1 MAIEKILNTR
11 ILNKIDTLENWSA
24 STLPIKK
31 GEICIATV
39 AASAGTGLTEPVV
52 MIKIGEDGVKT
63 FKDLPW
69 NFYAKASDVLAAC
82 KTEAG
87 LTEFVNNVIAN
98 AGIASDEAMNALA
111 NRVTTVEN
119 DINTAGTGLKARMT
133 AVEGLVGDTAV
144 ATQISNAIAALKLG
158 ETYAAKVHTHT
169 KSDITD
175 FAHTH
180 AISEITELQTKLD
193 EAKKAGTDANTAL
206 EAYKVTNDAAVSA
219 NTAAIAAI
227 NNETTG
233 ILAKA
238 KTYADG
244 KDAAIAAAKKAGD
257 DAQSDV
263 DALEAKVGTV
273 PADKTVVQMISEAQ
287 TAATYDDTQIK
298 KDIKANADA
307 IDVLEGYV
315 GGEAVST
322 QIQTAITAL
331 NLATTYEAKGAAAA
345 VKTELVGKDTDT
357 ENSATFVGV
366 KKYINKLDTAMD
378 TRVDA
383 LEAAIGEGGS
393 VATQITAEIQK
404 LDKADTAVA
413 GKYVSAVSETD
424 GIITVT
430 REALPDYTNTYA
442 PKTHTH
448 AIADVTGLQDAL
460 DGKADDGDITALDGR
475 VTTAE
480 GKLTT
485 LIGTDTGK
493 SVRTIANEELVAQLI
508 PETAKASLD
517 TLQEIAA
524 WIQAH
529 PDDASAMNTRI
540 TDLETLV
547 GDDPVSTQI
556 NAAID
561 ALKIGD
567 YAKAADL
574 TAAVGRIAALEGK
587 AHEHANK
594 ALLDTYTQTE
604 ANLADAVTKK
614 HAHANATVLDGIT
627 DTKVATWDAA
637 VQTITTGTGLK
648 AEKTGTDVALDI
660 DDTVTFIFDCGG
672 ASN

>member
-1 MAIEKILNTR
+1 MAEKILNTR
-11 ILNKIDTLENWSA
+11 ILNKIDTLENWNS
-24 STLPIKK
+24 STLPLKK
-31 GEICIATV
+31 GELALATV

-52 MIKIGEDGVKT
+52 MVKIGEDGIKT

-69 NFYAKASDVLAAC
+69 NFYAKAADVLAAC
-82 KTEAG
+82 KTETG

-119 DINTAGTGLKARMT
+119 DLNTAGTGLKARMT

-357 ENSATFVGV
+357 EESATFVGI
-366 KKYINKLDTAMD
+366 KKYVNKLDTAMD

-460 DGKADDGDITALDGR
+460 DGKADDGDVTALDGR

-540 TDLETLV
+540 TDMETLV

-574 TAAVGRIAALEGK
+574 TAAVGRIATLEGK

-604 ANLADAVTKK
+604 ANLADAVAKK

-637 VQTITTGTGLK
+637 VQTVTAGTGLK
-648 AEKTGTDVALDI
+648 AVKTGTDVALDI
-660 DDTVTFIFDCGG
+660 DDTVTFIFDCGN
-672 ASN
+672 SIV

>member
-69 NFYAKASDVLAAC
+69 NFYAKASDVLDAC
-82 KTEAG
+82 KSEEG
-87 LTEFVNNVIAN
+87 LTTFINEVIAG
-98 AGIASDEAMNALA
+98 AGIATDEALTALSG
-111 NRVTTVEN
+111 RVTTAEGN
-119 DINTAGTGLKARMT
+119 ITALQ
-133 AVEGLVGDTAV
+133 GLVGDTKVSV
-144 ATQISNAIAALKLG
+144 AIQNAINALKLS
-158 ETYAAKVHTHT
+158 ETYAAKEHTHT
-169 KSDITD
+169 KADITD

-180 AISEITELQTKLD
+180 AMTEVTGLTD
-193 EAKKAGTDANTAL
+193 AIADAKKAGTDANTAL
-206 EAYKVTNDAAVSA
+206 NTYKATNDAAVQA
-219 NTAAIAAI
+219 NADAIAAI
-227 NNETTG
+227 NNADTG
-233 ILAKA
+233 ILKQA

-257 DAQSDV
+257 DAQADV
-263 DALEAKVGTV
+263 DALETKVGTV
-273 PADKTVVQMISEAQ
+273 PADKTVVQMISDAQ
-287 TAATYDDTQIK
+287 AAATYDDTQIK

-307 IDVLEGYV
+307 IDLLEGYV
-315 GGEAVST
+315 GGENVST
-322 QIQTAITAL
+322 QIQTAITNL
-331 NLATTYEAKGAAAA
+331 NLPTTYEAKGAAAA
-345 VKTELVGKDTDT
+345 VKTELVGKDTD
-357 ENSATFVGV
+357 NADSATIAGA
-366 KKYINKLDTAMD
+366 KKYADGLNTAMD

-393 VATQITAEIQK
+393 VGAQIDAKIQA
-404 LDKADTAVA
+404 LDVDDAAVA
-413 GKYVSAVSETD
+413 GQYVSAVSEAD
-424 GIITVT
+424 GKITVT
-430 REALPDYTNTYA
+430 RAALPDYTEVYDAKGAAAQALTDAKGYADGLNTA
-442 PKTHTH
+442 MDTRM
-448 AIADVTGLQDAL
+448 D
-460 DGKADDGDITALDGR
+460 
-475 VTTAE
+475 TAE

-485 LIGTDTGK
+485 LIGSDADK
-493 SVRTIANEELVAQLI
+493 SVRTIANEELAAQLI
-508 PETAKASLD
+508 PETAKDSLD

-540 TDLETLV
+540 TALETLV
-547 GDDPVSTQI
+547 GDDTVSAQI

-574 TAAVGRIAALEGK
+574 TAAVGRITALEGK

-604 ANLADAVTKK
+604 ANLADAVAKK
-614 HAHANATVLDGIT
+614 HEHANKTELDKFADG
-627 DTKVATWDAA
+627 DKAKWDAA
-637 VQTITTGTGLK
+637 VQTITPGTGLT
-648 AEKTGTDVALDI
+648 ATKTGTDVAI
-660 DDTVTFIFDCGG
+660 GFDDTVVWVFDCGTS
-672 ASN
+672 AV

>member
-82 KTEAG
+82 KSEEG
-87 LTEFVNNVIAN
+87 LTTFINEVIAG
-98 AGIASDEAMNALA
+98 AGIATDEALTALSG
-111 NRVTTVEN
+111 RVTTAEGK
-119 DINTAGTGLKARMT
+119 ITALQ
-133 AVEGLVGDTAV
+133 GLVGDTKV
-144 ATQISNAIAALKLG
+144 SEQINAAIAALNLAD
-158 ETYAAKVHTHT
+158 TYAAKVHTHT
-169 KSDITD
+169 KADITD

-180 AISEITELQTKLD
+180 AMTEVTGLTD
-193 EAKKAGTDANTAL
+193 AIADAKKAGTDANTAL
-206 EAYKVTNDAAVSA
+206 NTYKATNDAAVQA
-219 NTAAIAAI
+219 NADAIAAI
-227 NNETTG
+227 NNADTG
-233 ILAKA
+233 ILKQA

-257 DAQSDV
+257 DAQADV
-263 DALEAKVGTV
+263 DALETKVGTV
-273 PADKTVVQMISEAQ
+273 PADKTVVQMISDAQ
-287 TAATYDDTQIK
+287 AAATYDDTALAGRVTAAESDIDALETKVGDKSVSVQIEEK
-298 KDIKANADA
+298 
-307 IDVLEGYV
+307 
-315 GGEAVST
+315 
-322 QIQTAITAL
+322 ITAL
-331 NLATTYEAKGAAAA
+331 NLPTTYEAKGAAAT
-345 VKTELVGKDTDT
+345 VKTELVGKDTD
-357 ENSATFVGV
+357 NADSATIAGA
-366 KKYINKLDTAMD
+366 KKYADGLNTAMD

-393 VATQITAEIQK
+393 VGAQIDAKIQT
-404 LDKADTAVA
+404 LDVEDTAVA
-413 GKYVSAVSETD
+413 GQYVSAVSETD
-424 GIITVT
+424 GKITVT
-430 REALPDYTNTYA
+430 RAALPDYTEVYDAKGAAAQALTDAKSYADGLNTA
-442 PKTHTH
+442 MDTRM
-448 AIADVTGLQDAL
+448 D
-460 DGKADDGDITALDGR
+460 
-475 VTTAE
+475 TAE

-485 LIGTDTGK
+485 LIGSDADK
-493 SVRTIANEELVAQLI
+493 SVRTIANEELAAQLI
-508 PETAKASLD
+508 PETAKDSLD

-574 TAAVGRIAALEGK
+574 TAAVGRITALEGK

-604 ANLADAVTKK
+604 ANLADAVAKK
-614 HAHANATVLDGIT
+614 HEHANKTELDKFADGDKAKL
-627 DTKVATWDAA
+627 DTA
-637 VQTITTGTGLK
+637 VQTVTAGTGLK
-648 AEKTGTDVALDI
+648 ATKTGTDVAI
-660 DDTVTFIFDCGG
+660 GFDDTVTFIFDCGN
-672 ASN
+672 ATA